1 MIKLSNLLKEI
12 EVGMGGGPRVYIGMN
27 GEELFKIENFPS
39 IPNIDGISYEERE
52 KYPKLWEIIEKI
64 NVYTSDRNI
73 QDIKFL
79 GDFSSSNSEVYLYID
94 GESNY
99 TIVDSL
105 KQFSEEY
112 QTEEAWEAYYW
123 KEI

>member
-1 MIKLSNLLKEI
+1 MIKLSNLLSEI
-12 EVGMGGGPRVYIGMN
+12 EVRMGGNPRVYIGMN
-27 GEELFKIENFPS
+27 GEELFKIENFPAVPNVNG
-39 IPNIDGISYEERE
+39 IPYEEHE
-52 KYPKLWEIIEKI
+52 ENPKFWEIIEKI

-73 QDIKFL
+73 QGIKFL
-79 GDFSSSNSEVYLYID
+79 GDFSSLNSEVYLYVD

-105 KQFSEEY
+105 EQFSEEY
-112 QTEEAWEAYYW
+112 QTEEAWGAYYW